1 MSGSVVIEQS
11 LQQGTTTLDVE
22 ALSSGS
28 YIFLV
33 SQGTESHAEQVMIT
47 D

>member
-1 MSGSVVIEQS
+1 MNGSVVIEQS
-11 LQQGTTTLDVE
+11 LEQGSTTVNVE
-22 ALSSGS
+22 GLSSGS